1 MRPTVFDTDW
11 MPLDT
16 ADVIPCQMFDRY
28 EPTRFHTLVHT
39 PLMAFRT
46 VEMVLLTFWM
56 HVDTTPLIAF
66 QMVDATDLTA
76 FQMLVHTPLM
86 ALRTVPIVVLMPLM
100 IGMKNATILFHTSVK
115 NVLMAV
121 HTVVQTA

>member
-16 ADVIPCQMFDRY
+16 ADVIPCQMFPRN
-28 EPTRFHTLVHT
+28 ELTLFHTLVHT

-46 VEMVLLTFWM
+46 VEMVLRTFWM

-66 QMVDATDLTA
+66 QMADATDLTA
-76 FQMLVHTPLM
+76 FQMLVHTLLI
-86 ALRTVPIVVLMPLM
+86 ALRTLPIVFLMPLM
-100 IGMKNATILFHTSVK
+100 IGVKNATMLFQMFVK

-121 HTVVQTA
+121 HTVFQTA